1 MNINCVEMM
10 REIRSTIN
18 KDIQGMPY
26 NQKRKY
32 IDSRINEKLLTPAR
46 ELSNKTLQRSAKAPA
61 E

>member
-18 KDIQGMPY
+18 KDTQGMPY
-26 NQKRKY
+26 HQKREY
-32 IDSRINEKLLTPAR
+32 IDSRINKKLLTPAR
-46 ELSNKTLQRSAKAPA
+46 ELSNKSLQRSAKAPA